1 MARALGIISFSENH
15 IWVEGMETYRSIP
28 AFSFLGRY
36 RVIDFPISNMSNS
49 GIDRIQVYI
58 RRKPCS
64 LVEHIGRGRHYNIN
78 SKSGYLQ
85 MVFAESQENKDY
97 YNTDIKVYADNLDRM
112 VKASNNYVVI
122 APGYMVFTQ
131 DFDELLKVHEESGAD
146 VTLLYHKV
154 DNAKESYLSCDCL
167 ELNKQKGVNSIVRNN
182 GTTKN
187 RNIFMDTYIMKKEV
201 FIDLVHA
208 AQKASSMY
216 TMKHIINDMCEA
228 QELNILGVSHK
239 GFFAPISD
247 LKGYYDANLA
257 LLDPENVKSLFRPD
271 WPIYTRT
278 SDSCPTQYYETADVK
293 ASFISNGCQIEGKVE
308 NSVIGRGC
316 VVKPGAMVKNC
327 VVLADT
333 VIGND
338 VHIEGQV
345 VDRLAKVTRMK
356 EIIADPAKPG
366 YVKRNDTV

>member
-293 ASFISNGCQIEGKVE
+293 ASFISNGCQIEGTVE

-316 VVKPGAMVKNC
+316 VVKPGAVVKNC

>member
-293 ASFISNGCQIEGKVE
+293 ASFISNGCQIEGTVE

>member
-1 MARALGIISFSENH
+1 MEFLGIVNFSGNH
-15 IWVEGMETYRSIP
+15 IWVKGLEEYRPIG

-36 RVIDFPISNMSNS
+36 RVVDFPISNMSNS
-49 GIDRIQVYI
+49 GIDRIQVYV

-64 LVEHIGRGRHYNIN
+64 LVEHIGTGRHYNIN

-85 MVFAESQENKDY
+85 MVFADSQEDKDY
-97 YNTDIKVYADNLDRM
+97 YNTDIKVYAENLDRM
-112 VKASNNYVVI
+112 VKASNSHVVI
-122 APGYMVFTQ
+122 APGYMVYTQ

-154 DNAKESYLSCDCL
+154 DNAKEAYLSCDYL
-167 ELNKQKGVNSIVRNN
+167 NLNKQKGVESIERNN

-187 RNIFMDTYIMKKEV
+187 RNIFMDTYVMKKEV
-201 FIDLVHA
+201 FIELVQA
-208 AQKASSMY
+208 AQKVSSMY
-216 TMKHIINDMCEA
+216 TMKHIINDKCSG
-228 QELNILGVSHK
+228 ELDIRGVAHK
-239 GFFAPISD
+239 GFFAPIDD

-257 LLDPENVKSLFRPD
+257 LLDPKNVKSLFSED

-278 SDSCPTQYYETADVK
+278 SDSCPTQYYETANVK
-293 ASFISNGCQIEGKVE
+293 SSFISNGCQIEGTVE

-316 VVKPGAMVKNC
+316 VIKPGAVVKNC
-327 VVLADT
+327 VVLTDT
-333 VIGND
+333 LIGND

-345 VDRLAKVTRMK
+345 VDRLAKITRMK

>member
-85 MVFAESQENKDY
+85 MVFADSQENKDY
-97 YNTDIKVYADNLDRM
+97 YNTDIKAYAENLDRM
-112 VKASNNYVVI
+112 VKASNTHVVI
-122 APGYMVFTQ
+122 APGYMVYTQ

-154 DNAKESYLSCDCL
+154 DNAKEAFLSCDCL
-167 ELNKQKGVNSIVRNN
+167 NLNKQKGVESIQRNN
-182 GTTKN
+182 GTTKT
-187 RNIFMDTYIMKKEV
+187 RNIFMDTYVMKKEI
-201 FIDLVHA
+201 FLDLVAA

-216 TMKHIINDMCEA
+216 TMKHIINDMCG
-228 QELNILGVSHK
+228 ELDIRGVAHK
-239 GFFAPISD
+239 GYFAPIND
-247 LKGYYDANLA
+247 LKGYYDANLS
-257 LLDPENVKSLFRPD
+257 LVDQKNVKTLFSD
-271 WPIYTRT
+271 EWPIYTRT

-293 ASFISNGCQIEGKVE
+293 SSFISIGCQIEGRVE

-316 VVKPGAMVKNC
+316 VIKPGAVVKNC

-338 VHIEGQV
+338 VHIENHV

-356 EIIADPAKPG
+356 EIIADPEKPG

>member
-15 IWVEGMETYRSIP
+15 IWVEGLETYRSIP

-36 RVIDFPISNMSNS
+36 RVVDFPISNMSNS

-64 LVEHIGRGRHYNIN
+64 LVEHIGTGRHYNIN

-85 MVFAESQENKDY
+85 MVFADSQEDKDY
-97 YNTDIKVYADNLDRM
+97 YNTDIKAYAENLDRM
-112 VKASNNYVVI
+112 VKASNTHVVI
-122 APGYMVFTQ
+122 APGYMVYTQ
-131 DFDELLKVHEESGAD
+131 DFDDLLKQHDESGAD

-154 DNAKESYLSCDCL
+154 DNAKEAFLSCDFL
-167 ELNKQKGVNSIVRNN
+167 NLNKQKGVESIERNN

-187 RNIFMDTYIMKKEV
+187 RNIFMDTYVMRKEI
-201 FIDLVHA
+201 FLDLVQA

-216 TMKHIINDMCEA
+216 TMKHIINDMCG
-228 QELNILGVSHK
+228 ELDIRGVAHK
-239 GFFAPISD
+239 GFFAPID
-247 LKGYYDANLA
+247 NLKSYYDANLS
-257 LLDPENVKSLFRPD
+257 LLDQKNVKSLFSEE

-293 ASFISNGCQIEGKVE
+293 SSFISNGCRIEGMVE

-316 VVKPGAMVKNC
+316 VIKPGAVVKNC

-356 EIIADPAKPG
+356 EIIAEPEKPG
-366 YVKRNDTV
+366 YVKRNDMV

>member
-15 IWVEGMETYRSIP
+15 IWVEGLETYRSIP

-36 RVIDFPISNMSNS
+36 RVVDFPISNMSNS

-64 LVEHIGRGRHYNIN
+64 LVEHIGTGRHYNIN

-85 MVFAESQENKDY
+85 MVFADSQEDKDY
-97 YNTDIKVYADNLDRM
+97 YNTDIKAYAENLDRM
-112 VKASNNYVVI
+112 VKASNTHVVI
-122 APGYMVFTQ
+122 APGYMVYTQ
-131 DFDELLKVHEESGAD
+131 DFDDLLKLHDESGAD

-154 DNAKESYLSCDCL
+154 DNAKEAFLSCDYL
-167 ELNKQKGVNSIVRNN
+167 NLNKQKGVESIERNN
-182 GTTKN
+182 GTTKS
-187 RNIFMDTYIMKKEV
+187 RNIFMDTYVMRKEV
-201 FIDLVHA
+201 FLDLVQA

-216 TMKHIINDMCEA
+216 TMKHIINDMCG
-228 QELNILGVSHK
+228 ELDIRGVSHK
-239 GFFAPISD
+239 GYFAPIDD
-247 LKGYYDANLA
+247 LKSYYDANLS
-257 LLDPENVKSLFRPD
+257 LLDQKNVKSLFSEE

-293 ASFISNGCQIEGKVE
+293 GSFISNGCQIEGTVE

-316 VVKPGAMVKNC
+316 VIKPGAVVKNC

-345 VDRLAKVTRMK
+345 VDRLAKITRMK
-356 EIIADPAKPG
+356 EIIAGPDKPG

>member
-36 RVIDFPISNMSNS
+36 RVVDFPISNMSNS

-64 LVEHIGRGRHYNIN
+64 LVEHIGTGRHYNIN

-85 MVFAESQENKDY
+85 MVFADSQEDKDY
-97 YNTDIKVYADNLDRM
+97 YNTDIKAYAENLDRM
-112 VKASNNYVVI
+112 VKASNTHVVI
-122 APGYMVFTQ
+122 APGYMVYTQ
-131 DFDELLKVHEESGAD
+131 DFDDLLKQHDESGAD

-154 DNAKESYLSCDCL
+154 DNAKEAFLSCDFL
-167 ELNKQKGVNSIVRNN
+167 NLNKQKGVESIERNN

-187 RNIFMDTYIMKKEV
+187 RNIFMDTYVMRKEI
-201 FIDLVHA
+201 FLDLVQA

-216 TMKHIINDMCEA
+216 TMKHIINDMCG
-228 QELNILGVSHK
+228 ELDIRGVAHK
-239 GFFAPISD
+239 GFFAPID
-247 LKGYYDANLA
+247 NLKSYYDANLS
-257 LLDPENVKSLFRPD
+257 LLDQKNVKSLFSEE

-293 ASFISNGCQIEGKVE
+293 SSFVSNGCRIEGTVE

-316 VVKPGAMVKNC
+316 VIKPGAVVKNC

-356 EIIADPAKPG
+356 EIIAEPEKPG
-366 YVKRNDTV
+366 YVKRNDMV

>member
-15 IWVEGMETYRSIP
+15 IWVEGLETYRSIP

-36 RVIDFPISNMSNS
+36 RVVDFPISNMSNS

-64 LVEHIGRGRHYNIN
+64 LVEHIGTGRHYNIN

-85 MVFAESQENKDY
+85 MVFADSQEDKDY
-97 YNTDIKVYADNLDRM
+97 YNTDIKAYAENLDRM
-112 VKASNNYVVI
+112 VKASNTHVVI
-122 APGYMVFTQ
+122 APGYMVYTQ
-131 DFDELLKVHEESGAD
+131 DFDDLLKQHDESGAD

-154 DNAKESYLSCDCL
+154 DNAKEAFLSCDFL
-167 ELNKQKGVNSIVRNN
+167 NLNKQKGVESIERNN

-187 RNIFMDTYIMKKEV
+187 RNIFMDTYVMRKEI
-201 FIDLVHA
+201 FLDLVQA

-216 TMKHIINDMCEA
+216 TMKHIINDMCG
-228 QELNILGVSHK
+228 ELDIRGVAHK
-239 GFFAPISD
+239 GFFAPID
-247 LKGYYDANLA
+247 NLKSYYDANLS
-257 LLDPENVKSLFRPD
+257 LLDQKNVKSLFSEE

-293 ASFISNGCQIEGKVE
+293 SSFVSNGCRIEGTVE

-316 VVKPGAMVKNC
+316 VIKPGAVVKNC

-356 EIIADPAKPG
+356 EIIAEP
-366 YVKRNDTV
+366 

>member
-1 MARALGIISFSENH
+1 
-15 IWVEGMETYRSIP
+15 METYRSIP

-293 ASFISNGCQIEGKVE
+293 ASFISNGCQIEGTVE

>member
-15 IWVEGMETYRSIP
+15 IWVEGLETYRSIP

-36 RVIDFPISNMSNS
+36 RVVDFPISNMSNS

-64 LVEHIGRGRHYNIN
+64 LVEHIGTGRHYNIN

-85 MVFAESQENKDY
+85 MVFADSQEDKDY
-97 YNTDIKVYADNLDRM
+97 YNTDIKAYAENLDRM
-112 VKASNNYVVI
+112 VKASNTHVVI
-122 APGYMVFTQ
+122 APGYMVYTQ
-131 DFDELLKVHEESGAD
+131 DFDDLLKQHDESGAD

-154 DNAKESYLSCDCL
+154 DNAKEAFLSCDFL
-167 ELNKQKGVNSIVRNN
+167 NLNKQKGVESIERNN

-187 RNIFMDTYIMKKEV
+187 RNIFMDTYVMRKEI
-201 FIDLVHA
+201 FLDLVQA

-216 TMKHIINDMCEA
+216 TMKHIINDMCG
-228 QELNILGVSHK
+228 ELDIRGVAHK
-239 GFFAPISD
+239 GFFAPID
-247 LKGYYDANLA
+247 NLKSYYDANLS
-257 LLDPENVKSLFRPD
+257 LLDQKNVKSLFSEE

-293 ASFISNGCQIEGKVE
+293 SSFVSNGCRIEGTVE

-316 VVKPGAMVKNC
+316 VIKPGAVVKNC

-356 EIIADPAKPG
+356 EIIAEPEKPG

>member
-97 YNTDIKVYADNLDRM
+97 YNTDIKVYADNLDRI

-293 ASFISNGCQIEGKVE
+293 ASFISNGCQIEGTVE

-316 VVKPGAMVKNC
+316 VVKPGAVVKNC